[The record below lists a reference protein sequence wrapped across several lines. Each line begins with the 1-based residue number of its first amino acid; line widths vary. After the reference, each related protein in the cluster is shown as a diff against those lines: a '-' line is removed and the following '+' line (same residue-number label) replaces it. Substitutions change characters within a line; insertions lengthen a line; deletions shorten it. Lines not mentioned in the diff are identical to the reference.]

1 MSKIMTPETLNI
13 HEGNLEER
21 PAPTGLVN
29 VVAGMPRRQR
39 AALVPRVIKEI
50 VAGRISSAEASEIAR
65 AMKR

>member
-1 MSKIMTPETLNI
+1 MKPETLNN
-13 HEGNLEER
+13 HEEFLEER
-21 PAPTGLVN
+21 PTPVSLSD

-39 AALVPRVIKEI
+39 ASLLPRVIKEI